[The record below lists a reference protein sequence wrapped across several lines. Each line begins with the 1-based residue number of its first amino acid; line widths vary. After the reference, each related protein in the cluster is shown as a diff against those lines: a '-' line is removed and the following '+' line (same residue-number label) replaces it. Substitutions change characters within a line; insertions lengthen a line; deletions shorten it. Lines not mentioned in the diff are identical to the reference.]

1 MRGQCLLAISVVERR
16 IGGTG
21 SRRTLVDADSEGL
34 SIRLKPQV
42 GFTRKEE
49 TAIAVCKFSDCG
61 SRNSRAFN
69 FVVITKSYSAGKTT
83 LLVLCIDEVLGE
95 FLRMG

>member
-1 MRGQCLLAISVVERR
+1 M
-16 IGGTG
+16 
-21 SRRTLVDADSEGL
+21 
-34 SIRLKPQV
+34 SIRLKLQV
-42 GFTRKEE
+42 GFTRKKE
-49 TAIAVCKFSDCG
+49 TAVAVCNFSDCG

-83 LLVLCIDEVLGE
+83 VPVLCIDEVLGE